1 MLRTI
6 FENAAYTELLP
17 VEVIVHAMDDIDV
30 HHQLA
35 LIDELIEIEHIDGLA
50 IMPPVGRPRRCS
62 DTSCTDRACAVR
74 YSVGFQLERHLY
86 FVGRAK
92 RCVSGNSKSGV
103 ADRIHVVVHDVTADN
118 IAMVQQG
125 VVDFAIGQDT
135 KTQGTLPLRIL
146 YGYLSR
152 RRMPEKRVHITEIAV
167 KFRCNLSRNKTVPEA
182 MQLKMAD
189 QCTSYFLF
197 SLAQLYCSKQS
208 IGAIQIAPM
217 LCAMNSL
224 QCRLCFAVQIR
235 TAAA

>member
-1 MLRTI
+1 MRGQGRVLR
-6 FENAAYTELLP
+6 
-17 VEVIVHAMDDIDV
+17 
-30 HHQLA
+30 
-35 LIDELIEIEHIDGLA
+35 A
-50 IMPPVGRPRRCS
+50 IRSDSDWNGIYISSVGR
-62 DTSCTDRACAVR
+62 
-74 YSVGFQLERHLY
+74 
-86 FVGRAK
+86 
-92 RCVSGNSKSGV
+92 SGVYQAIQKSGV
-103 ADRIHVVVHDVTADN
+103 ADRIHVVVHDVTPDN
-118 IAMVQQG
+118 IAMIRQG
-125 VVDFAIGQDT
+125 VVDFAIGQNT

-146 YGYLSR
+146 YGYLP

-182 MQLKMAD
+182 MQLKMTD